1 MASAVK
7 DSKEYYKVLGLTPG
21 ASAEEI
27 KKAFNKKQVE
37 FHPNGPVRKILRDS
51 AEYKAMTDDEKLE
64 KEAEINEISK
74 KINEAYKVLS
84 DKNKKIEYDSG
95 TGDFAE
101 FGGFGG
107 GSGFSGFSGFGG
119 FDGFA
124 DIFSHMTGGGGE
136 RQRSK
141 VKDVECVLKL
151 EIKDAFLGKK
161 SKFRVKTTKVCKTCS
176 GKGGKDVSNCGKCK
190 GAGFVYAKFNLG
202 IVSGSQRVECP
213 ECEGKG
219 SVVKGPACSE
229 CNGRKVVDENKI
241 IEVNIKPG
249 IEDGDTIVYSKQGNE
264 YPGYGQG
271 DIVFNVSIEYTPKRF
286 RIGNDYV
293 CEVDLDIHTALAGGV
308 LYYEHPD
315 GKKLSIKVDPFKDF
329 DNNAII
335 VPGAGFPSSKGAKG
349 KLIIKP
355 HIIIG
360 QNVDRAKLAEF
371 THPQVQKPSG
381 EYINTNSTM
390 GKAPEV
396 RFADSEREYGRRSGE
411 ASSGFGFDDGRFSS
425 FFN

>member
-1 MASAVK
+1 MASNAK
-7 DSKEYYKVLGLTPG
+7 DSKEYYKLLGLTPG
-21 ASAEEI
+21 APVEDV
-27 KKAFNKKQVE
+27 KKAFNKKQAE
-37 FHPNGPVRKILRDS
+37 YHPNGPARKILRDS
-51 AEYKAMTDDEKLE
+51 SEYKAMNDEQKKA
-64 KEAEINEISK
+64 KEAEIDEISK
-74 KINEAYKVLS
+74 KVNEAYKILS
-84 DKNKKIEYDSG
+84 DKNKKNEYDSG
-95 TGDFAE
+95 TGE

-107 GSGFSGFSGFGG
+107 SGFGGGFSG

-124 DIFSHMTGGGGE
+124 DIFTYMAGGMAGGAGE

-161 SKFRVKTTKVCKTCS
+161 SKFRVKTTKLCKTCT

-190 GAGFVYAKFNLG
+190 GTGFVYAKFNLG
-202 IVSGSQRVECP
+202 IVSGSQQVMCP

-249 IEDGDTIVYSKQGNE
+249 IEDGDTIVYTKQGNE

-271 DIVFNVSIEYTPKRF
+271 DIVFNISIEYTPKSF

-293 CEVDLDIHTALAGGV
+293 CEVDLDIHTAIVGGI
-308 LYYEHPD
+308 LYYDHPD

-335 VPGAGFPSSKGAKG
+335 VPGSGFPSSKGVKG
-349 KLIIKP
+349 RLIIKP

-371 THPQVQKPSG
+371 IRPQIQRPSG
-381 EYINTNSTM
+381 DYINTNSTL

-396 RFADSEREYGRRSGE
+396 RFTDSEREYSRRSGE